1 MIIRK
6 VFDSMVCY
14 SSALPQESEQYPNLT
29 FKSKQKYFLNNLQF
43 LLNPCISDHF
53 TANIFLV
60 AESNSKTDIA
70 LHWSLTKSHTKFV
83 KLSVNPSV

>member
-14 SSALPQESEQYPNLT
+14 SSTLPHESEQYRNLT

-43 LLNPCISDHF
+43 LLNLCISDHF
-53 TANIFLV
+53 TTNIFLV
-60 AESNSKTDIA
+60 AQSNSRNYIA
-70 LHWSLTKSHTKFV
+70 LHGIGRFAYKVT
-83 KLSVNPSV
+83 